1 MTPFSILIIG
11 HLIGD
16 FLFQTSWIAKYKS
29 TKWFTLIVHVFIYTA
44 VITVLDLLTFHQ
56 LSIWGIIFIFVSHVI
71 IDRQTFVRWWMNQI
85 MRTNPNSISWLII
98 VIDQI
103 FHIIALMIALQL

>member
-16 FLFQTSWIAKYKS
+16 FLFQTSWIAKYKA
-29 TKWFTLIVHVFIYTA
+29 TKWFTLIVHVFIYT
-44 VITVLDLLTFHQ
+44 VTITVLDLLTLHS
-56 LSIWGIIFIFVSHVI
+56 LSVWGIAFIFVSHCLL
-71 IDRQTFVRWWMNQI
+71 DRQTFVGWWMNQI
-85 MRTNPNSISWLII
+85 MRTSPKSIPLLTI

-103 FHIIALMIALQL
+103 FHIIALAVALQL